1 MTRLGGHIA
10 TAIALAAWACGTQAA
25 PAPAAAQAPPPA
37 QPAPA
42 VPPATATQPSD
53 LLPAGLPV
61 PFLKPGDVL
70 QMSNETTITR
80 WAYARLRSR
89 IYAKPSGGSPSIG
102 RVRYYSTSGANE
114 IYGVLDAT
122 VDEQRRRWLRI
133 RIPYRPNGRTGWVLS
148 SALAPLRVARTSLVV
163 ERRKLRATLYDDGK
177 EVFTTRVGVGRAAT
191 PTPAGT
197 YFVSALVRGARFGP
211 AYGTW
216 TFLTTAYSRRLDW
229 PGGGLVG
236 VHGTNQPGLVPGR
249 PSNGCIRM
257 RNDAITKLARIMPIG
272 TPVHIR

>member
-1 MTRLGGHIA
+1 MRRMGTRIA
-10 TAIALAAWACGTQAA
+10 PAVALAACACAHA
-25 PAPAAAQAPPPA
+25 APAAAQAPPPA
-37 QPAPA
+37 EPAPTT
-42 VPPATATQPSD
+42 PLSPTLQPD
-53 LLPAGLPV
+53 ELLPVGLPI
-61 PFLKPGDVL
+61 PALKPGNLL

-89 IYAKPSGGSPSIG
+89 IYVKPSGGSRSIG

-114 IYGVLDAT
+114 IYGVLDMT
-122 VDEQRRRWLRI
+122 VDKHYRRWLRI

-148 SALAPLRVARTSLVV
+148 GALGPMRVARTSLVV

-177 EVFTTRVGVGRAAT
+177 QVFTTRVAIGRAGT
-191 PTPAGT
+191 PTPIGT
-197 YFVSALVRGARFGP
+197 YFVSARVRGARFGP

-257 RNDAITKLARIMPIG
+257 RNEAITKLARLMPIG
-272 TPVHIR
+272 TPLRIR